1 MKKAM
6 EPFGLVYYGCCEPL
20 HNMIDIV
27 EQIPNLR
34 KITVTPWADV
44 DIAAENIGKKY
55 VIAHKPSPSN
65 VAVDHMDEETV
76 RKELTRAIDA
86 CYRNG
91 CSFDMVLKDISTVNY
106 NPQNLVRWERLAMD
120 LVQNYK

>member
-1 MKKAM
+1 
-6 EPFGLVYYGCCEPL
+6 
-20 HNMIDIV
+20 
-27 EQIPNLR
+27 
-34 KITVTPWADV
+34 
-44 DIAAENIGKKY
+44 
-55 VIAHKPSPSN
+55 
-65 VAVDHMDEETV
+65 MDEETV

-106 NPQNLVRWERLAMD
+106 NPQNLVRWEQLAMD